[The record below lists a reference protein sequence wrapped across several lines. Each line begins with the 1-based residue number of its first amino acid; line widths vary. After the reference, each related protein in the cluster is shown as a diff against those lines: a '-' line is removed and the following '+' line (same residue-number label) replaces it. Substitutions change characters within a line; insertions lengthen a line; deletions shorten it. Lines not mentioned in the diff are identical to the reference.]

1 MNDGGGGRE
10 VMLEGIDVKEK
21 MERDNKREIIELFP
35 PQHDN
40 ALSTVYAMIPTSL
53 LPVEP

>member
-10 VMLEGIDVKEK
+10 MMLEGIDVKEK